1 MCEDPSL
8 RTGTTQRGRYF
19 RPRFFERGEKM
30 KHELFVEQPVLD
42 LKEGIKVSKETEL
55 IYKNDKVEQVLKDL
69 VLETILDDSGT
80 NGINTYKSKSYLS
93 INLNPGDILLF
104 DENRG
109 YYMPPY
115 PVTSIDDA
123 ISDMTSLSDLPRFKD
138 MG

>member
-1 MCEDPSL
+1 M
-8 RTGTTQRGRYF
+8 R
-19 RPRFFERGEKM
+19 
-30 KHELFVEQPVLD
+30 HELFVEQPVLD
-42 LKEGIKVSKETEL
+42 LKEGIKVSAETEL
-55 IYKNDKVEQVLKDL
+55 LYKNDKVEQVLKNL
-69 VLETILDDSGT
+69 VLETILDDAGS

-109 YYMPPY
+109 YYMPTY

-123 ISDMTSLSDLPRFKD
+123 ISDISSLSDIPRFKD

>member
-1 MCEDPSL
+1 
-8 RTGTTQRGRYF
+8 
-19 RPRFFERGEKM
+19 M

-42 LKEGIKVSKETEL
+42 LKEGIRVAAETEL
-55 IYKNDKVEQVLKDL
+55 LYKNEKVEQVLKNL

-80 NGINTYKSKSYLS
+80 NGINTYKSKTYLS

-104 DENRG
+104 NEQRG

-123 ISDMTSLSDLPRFKD
+123 ISDISSLSDIPRFKEV
-138 MG
+138 G